1 MEQNEIIEIE
11 MNMPRS
17 IPLTTTI
24 ACGEMV
30 LEIEKW
36 DSRSKREVQE
46 RAPALFVYRLPS
58 WQLSRVG
65 IGFVIHGLKWR

>member
-1 MEQNEIIEIE
+1 MSQESE
-11 MNMPRS
+11 MDMFLCIS
-17 IPLTTTI
+17 
-24 ACGEMV
+24 GEMV

-36 DSRSKREVQE
+36 DSRSIREVQE

-58 WQLSRVG
+58 WHLSRVG

>member
-1 MEQNEIIEIE
+1 
-11 MNMPRS
+11 
-17 IPLTTTI
+17 
-24 ACGEMV
+24 MV

-36 DSRSKREVQE
+36 DSRSIREVQE